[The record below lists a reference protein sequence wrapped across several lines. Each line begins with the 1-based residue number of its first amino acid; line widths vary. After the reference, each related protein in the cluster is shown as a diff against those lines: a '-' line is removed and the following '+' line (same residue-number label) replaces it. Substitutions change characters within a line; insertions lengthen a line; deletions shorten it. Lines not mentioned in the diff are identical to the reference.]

1 MINSAMRSIVY
12 KTTNKVNG
20 KFYIGKHTTTD
31 INDGYLG
38 SGTTIKRAIA
48 KYGYENFEREVLGVF
63 NTEQEAY
70 AAEAE
75 IVTKDL
81 IESEQCYNNRTGG
94 DGGYLQSEKTK
105 AIISE
110 TLTGTVKADETKA
123 KMSEAHKGL
132 NTWTTGRV
140 RAQWERDKISK
151 TMKGR
156 PCLNGDA
163 VRKANLK
170 REKHECPHC
179 GIKCETGS
187 YNRWHGDKCRR
198 K

>member
-1 MINSAMRSIVY
+1 MRSIVY

-48 KYGYENFEREVLGVF
+48 KYGYQNFEREVLGVYD
-63 NTEQEAY
+63 TEQEAY
-70 AAEAE
+70 ATEAE

-81 IESEQCYNNRTGG
+81 IESELCYNNRTGG

-123 KMSEAHKGL
+123 KMREAHKGL

-140 RAQWERDKISK
+140 RPQWERDKISK

-163 VRKANLK
+163 VREANLK

-179 GIKCETGS
+179 GIKCEIGS

>member
-1 MINSAMRSIVY
+1 MRSIVY
-12 KTTNKVNG
+12 KTTCKVNG

-38 SGTTIKRAIA
+38 SGTTIRRAIA
-48 KYGYENFEREVLGVF
+48 KYGYENFEREVLGVYD
-63 NTEQEAY
+63 TEDEAY

-81 IESEQCYNNRTGG
+81 MESELCYNNRTGG
-94 DGGYLQSEKTK
+94 DGNYLQSENTK
-105 AIISE
+105 QSISK
-110 TLTGTVKADETKA
+110 TLTGTVKTDATKA
-123 KMSEAHKGL
+123 KMSEARKGV
-132 NTWTTGRV
+132 NTWSKGRV

-163 VRKANLK
+163 VREANLK

-179 GIKCETGS
+179 GIKCEIGS

>member
-1 MINSAMRSIVY
+1 MRSIVY

-38 SGTTIKRAIA
+38 SGTTIKRAVE
-48 KYGYENFEREVLGVF
+48 KYGYENFEREILGVYD
-63 NTEQEAY
+63 TEAEAF

-94 DGGYLQSEKTK
+94 DGNYLQSEQTK
-105 AIISE
+105 AIIRE
-110 TLTGTVKADETKA
+110 KRAEQVITDVTRA
-123 KMSEAHKGL
+123 KMSESHKGL
-132 NTWTTGRV
+132 NTWSKGRK
-140 RAQWERDKISK
+140 RAQWEKDKISK

-156 PCLNGDA
+156 PCSEA
-163 VRKANLK
+163 SKKATSEANLK

-179 GIKCETGS
+179 GIKCEIGS